1 MKAPPTVAALIAGLM
16 LPFGA
21 LHAQPADDFTDDEIV
36 PCIVHQTMTMLFPNR
51 LYMEGISRGEASL
64 MVEIHA
70 DGQLGDILTIS
81 HSHKDFADVAI
92 ATIKQ
97 WEFTPAMLRG
107 EPIASNITVNV
118 NFSVDGVAAYTKR
131 IGQAEQQPVV
141 GGKETYRAFSLV
153 ELDGVPMALAKP
165 APAYPKEW
173 IDQGITG
180 AVTVD
185 FFIDEGGETRFVHV
199 IGRAH
204 PLLEAVSVDAVKHW
218 RFEPPTRFGQPALAK
233 VRQVFYF
240 RPGKA
245 QP

>member
-1 MKAPPTVAALIAGLM
+1 MKTPFFPLMMAMSLLVPAG
-16 LPFGA
+16 G
-21 LHAQPADDFTDDEIV
+21 LHAQPVDEFTDDEIV
-36 PCIVHQTMTMLFPNR
+36 PCIVHQTMAMLFPNR

-64 MVEIHA
+64 MVEVHA

-92 ATIKQ
+92 ATIRR

-118 NFSVDGVAAYTKR
+118 NFSVDGVTAYTKR

-141 GGKETYRAFSLV
+141 VRKENYRAFSLL
-153 ELDGVPMALAKP
+153 ELDGVPMAIAKP
-165 APAYPKEW
+165 GPAYPTEW

-185 FFIDEGGETRFVHV
+185 FFIDEDGETRFVHV
-199 IGRAH
+199 VGRAH

-218 RFEPPTRFGQPALAK
+218 RFEPPTRFGRPALAK

-240 RPGKA
+240 RPGKV